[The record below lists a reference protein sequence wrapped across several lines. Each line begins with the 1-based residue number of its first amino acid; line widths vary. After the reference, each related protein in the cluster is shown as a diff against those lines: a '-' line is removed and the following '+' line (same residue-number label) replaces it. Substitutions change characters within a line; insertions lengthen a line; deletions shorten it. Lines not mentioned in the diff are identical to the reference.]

1 MTPLHTTPDLDAEIG
16 YTPLINVLEFEHL
29 CETHPIYKAGNFEL
43 VHGEIV
49 AKYNT
54 MEHGLVAGATVYAL
68 GQYVHQTGRGRAGI
82 SVSIHSPKD
91 YYNLRQPDISYFVD
105 TTRPIV
111 TKGAVPLMPDL
122 AVEVHGR
129 DQSRRE
135 MREKADYYLRNG
147 SKLVWIIYPDTRTV
161 EVCTWTGESLAITTL
176 DEKATLT
183 GGDVLP
189 DFTVPL
195 SDIFPAQTEM
205 PKSE

>member
-1 MTPLHTTPDLDAEIG
+1 MKNLHAIPNLDIQLED
-16 YTPLINVLEFEHL
+16 TPLITVAEFEYL
-29 CETHPIYKAGNFEL
+29 CETHPIYKDGNFEL

-49 AKYNT
+49 VKYNT
-54 MEHGLVAGATVYAL
+54 LEHGMVAGATVYAL
-68 GQYVHQTGRGRAGI
+68 VHYVQTTGRGRAGI
-82 SVSIHSPKD
+82 SVSIHSPLD
-91 YYNLRQPDISYFVD
+91 QYNLRQPDISYFVD

-111 TKGAVPLMPDL
+111 TRGAVPLMPDL

-189 DFTVPL
+189 DFSVPL
-195 SDIFPAQTEM
+195 SDIFPAQTDT
-205 PKSE
+205 PQSE